1 MQTAYELKD
10 KKIIIIKRCEDVYE
24 INFEDGKF
32 LLWLNEKELKELR
45 DRVSEAL
52 DPPEEDGDLEILREA
67 EDIRREMED
76 DREI

>member
-52 DPPEEDGDLEILREA
+52 DPPEEDEDLEILREA

>member
-32 LLWLNEKELKELR
+32 LLWLNERELKELR

-52 DPPEEDGDLEILREA
+52 DPPIEDKDLEILREA
-67 EDIRREMED
+67 KDYKK
-76 DREI
+76 EITRSEPK

>member
-10 KKIIIIKRCEDVYE
+10 KKISITKRCEDVYE

-52 DPPEEDGDLEILREA
+52 DPPEEDKDLEILREA